1 MAKGQIQWL
10 PTYGAESEASIEEIE
25 IMLRRVRAEIMRR
38 EVMHKLVP

>member
-10 PTYGAESEASIEEIE
+10 PAYGAEKEASIEDIE

-38 EVMHKLVP
+38 EVKHELVP